1 MSAAT
6 APETQDQTSDTPHET
21 TNPPTQVV
29 QAEPQAE
36 SHTQTPAVPA
46 PLQPEGDITI
56 DAAFDDSNS
65 AYSDEL

>member
-6 APETQDQTSDTPHET
+6 AAETQHQTSETPHET
-21 TNPPTQVV
+21 TNPPPQGV
-29 QAEPQAE
+29 QAEPQAG
-36 SHTQTPAVPA
+36 SHTETPAVPA
-46 PLQPEGDITI
+46 ALQPDGDITI